1 MRIFVACLSKVGVKG
16 GGVGVGNPGDLSL
29 NCHLYLLYRKFAKT
43 IHILHLQV
51 INSENM
57 HRPNLRIF
65 RPFQTLYLV
74 VRYTFTS
81 DSQMTNIATDIEYW
95 YIALNHYLIFCKYIY
110 ILVRTVK

>member
-29 NCHLYLLYRKFAKT
+29 NCHLYPTFSSKYAKT

-65 RPFQTLYLV
+65 RPF
-74 VRYTFTS
+74 
-81 DSQMTNIATDIEYW
+81 
-95 YIALNHYLIFCKYIY
+95 
-110 ILVRTVK
+110 